1 MARMNNMSSEK
12 KHIKGIKKG
21 DVLIYALST
30 CQWCKKMKEL
40 LNEMGI
46 DYHYIDVDQITGT
59 CQEDIIKELKQ
70 YNPACSFPTMVIN
83 ERESIIGFDDERIR
97 DKFK

>member
-12 KHIKGIKKG
+12 IHVKGIKKG

-30 CQWCKKMKEL
+30 CQWCRKMKEL

-46 DYHYIDVDQITGT
+46 DYHYIDVDLITGT
-59 CQEDIIKELKQ
+59 DQEDIIKELKQ

-83 ERESIIGFDDERIR
+83 ERESIIGFDDEKIR